1 MAKIYSSTMDLKA
14 IFKSTAKAPLDNR
27 QVVSS
32 VADLTTE
39 GTFEGYAYDGML
51 VIVAA
56 TGDAYI
62 LKDAANVTTATS
74 WVKLATDSS
83 AAAAASE
90 VKSYE
95 AQASYIEIDETT
107 DQTDGH
113 KIYTVELKTLDIAD
127 ATSESTGLA
136 DAYEV
141 KSYVDSAISG
151 VEAIIEENEEVV
163 AAALNDLNDKIEDA
177 ATDAAITL
185 TESTPTGVAK
195 RYTLAQ
201 GGTTVG
207 TIDIPKD
214 LVVDE
219 GKVVDVTYS
228 EGHYWDGETNID
240 AALVI
245 DPQQQAGYLAGKYIR
260 LTIANSQELP
270 LYIAAKDL
278 VDIYTSGSAST
289 DDVVI
294 TISNN
299 QISAAIGVGSDLA
312 GVVTKVA
319 GIDTGAQVNVIETV
333 KVNGTDLTVTNKAVD
348 VTVPTALTDLTN
360 DGNFVQDAN
369 YVHTDNNFTDALESK
384 LEAIEAGAEVNII
397 EGITLNGSALT
408 PDASKVVDLGNLATA
423 AQLEDAEHVTAAA
436 LNDLNDRL
444 EDAEDKLGGI
454 ASGAQV
460 NVIETVKV
468 NGTALVPDANK
479 AVNITMPQNM
489 AVTYMVEPTSEEYTA
504 KTMTIPYS
512 AHGCGNFP
520 LVQVYAGMDVVSANV
535 SVVVNS
541 DNHDVTVSWEIA
553 ASHESLPIHVRI
565 VG

>member
-1 MAKIYSSTMDLKA
+1 MDLKA

-32 VADLTTE
+32 VADLTASD
-39 GTFEGYAYDGML
+39 TFEGFAYDGML
-51 VIVAA
+51 VIVQA

-62 LKDAANVTTATS
+62 LKDAANVTTASS
-74 WVKLATDSS
+74 WIKLATDSS

-90 VKSYE
+90 VKSDE
-95 AQASYIEIDETT
+95 AQASYIEIDDTT
-107 DQTDGH
+107 AQDGH
-113 KIYTVELKTLDIAD
+113 KIYTVELKTIDIAD
-127 ATSESTGLA
+127 ATASSTGLA
-136 DAYEV
+136 DAWEV
-141 KSYVDSAISG
+141 RSYVDDAIG
-151 VEAIIEENEEVV
+151 DVEDIIEANEEVT
-163 AAALNDLNDKIEDA
+163 AAALNDLNDKISSA
-177 ATDAAITL
+177 ATDAEITL
-185 TESTPTGVAK
+185 TESTATGVAK
-195 RYTLAQ
+195 QYTLSQ

-219 GKVVDVTYS
+219 GKVVDVTWGGS
-228 EGHYWDGETNID
+228 ENQHYYDGSTNVDEAIG
-240 AALVI
+240 ATEA
-245 DPQQQAGYLAGKYIR
+245 QKASGELAGKYIR
-260 LTIANSQELP
+260 LTIANSQALP

-278 VDIYTSGSAST
+278 VDIYTSGSAAS
-289 DDVVI
+289 DNIVI
-294 TISNN
+294 AINAQN
-299 QISAAIGVGSDLA
+299 QITASIGTNSDLA

-319 GIDTGAQVNVIETV
+319 GIAEGAQVNVIETV
-333 KVNGTDLTVTNKAVD
+333 KVNGTALTVTNKAVD
-348 VTVPTALTDLTN
+348 VTVPTKLTDLTN
-360 DGNFVQDAN
+360 DGNFVQDAS
-369 YVHTDNNFTDALESK
+369 YVHTDSNFTAAEKTKLAGIAEGAQVNVIES
-384 LEAIEAGAEVNII
+384 IS
-397 EGITLNGSALT
+397 LNGSPVTITNKA
-408 PDASKVVDLGNLATA
+408 VDLGNLATA

-444 EDAEDKLGGI
+444 EDAEDKLDGI

-489 AVTYMVEPTSEEYTA
+489 AVTYMVEPTSDEYTA

-512 AHGCGNFP
+512 AHGCGKFP
-520 LVQVYAGMDVVSANV
+520 LVQVYAGMEVVNANV

-541 DNHDVTVSWEIA
+541 ENHDVTVSWEIA

>member
-1 MAKIYSSTMDLKA
+1 MDLKA

-32 VADLTTE
+32 VADLTASD
-39 GTFEGYAYDGML
+39 TFEGFAYDGML
-51 VIVAA
+51 VIVQA

-62 LKDAANVTTATS
+62 LKDAANVTTASS

-90 VKSYE
+90 VESYE
-95 AQASYIEIDETT
+95 AQSSYIEIDETT
-107 DQTDGH
+107 AQDGH
-113 KIYTVELKTLDIAD
+113 KIYTVDLKTLDIAD
-127 ATSESTGLA
+127 ATASSTGLA
-136 DAYEV
+136 DAWEV
-141 KSYVDSAISG
+141 KSYVDDAIG
-151 VEAIIEENEEVV
+151 DVEDIIEANEEVT
-163 AAALNDLNDKIEDA
+163 AAALNDLNNKISSA
-177 ATDAAITL
+177 ATDAEIAL
-185 TESTPTGVAK
+185 DESTATGVAK
-195 RYTLAQ
+195 RYTLSQ
-201 GGTTVG
+201 GGKTVG

-219 GKVVDVTYS
+219 GKVVDVVYEERS
-228 EGHYWDGETNID
+228 GESHYWDGETNID
-240 AALVI
+240 SALTI
-245 DPQQQAGYLAGKYIR
+245 DPEETPGYLAGKYIR
-260 LTIANSQELP
+260 LTIANSQALP

-278 VDIYTSGSAST
+278 VDIYTSGSAAS
-289 DDVVI
+289 DNVVI
-294 TISNN
+294 SINAQN
-299 QISAAIGVGSDLA
+299 QITAEIGTGSTLA
-312 GVVTKVA
+312 GVVSKVA
-319 GIDTGAQVNVIETV
+319 DIAEGAQVNVIETV
-333 KVNGTDLTVTNKAVD
+333 KVNGTALTVTNKAVD
-348 VTVPTALTDLTN
+348 VTVPTKLTDLTN
-360 DGNFVQDAN
+360 DGNFVQDAS
-369 YVHTDNNFTDALESK
+369 YVHTDSNFTADEKTK
-384 LEAIEAGAEVNII
+384 LSGIEANADVNII
-397 EGITLNGSALT
+397 EGIKLNGSALT
-408 PDASKVVDLGNLATA
+408 PDASKIVDLGNLATA

-444 EDAEDKLGGI
+444 EDAEDKLDGI

-489 AVTYMVEPTSEEYTA
+489 AVTYMVEPTSEEYTD

-520 LVQVYAGMDVVSANV
+520 LVQVYAGMEVVNANV
-535 SVVVNS
+535 SVAVNS
-541 DNHDVTVSWEIA
+541 ENHDVTVSWEIA